1 MYVIH
6 FLECDEHHPCQG
18 LGEHAHFRS
27 FGMAFLTLFRIATGI
42 LTDNN
47 RFHFITQREMLKKI
61 SSKNIIIF
69 FFHFISSHFSSF
81 RCNHHLVKATTGTG

>member
-1 MYVIH
+1 MQVIH

-42 LTDNN
+42 LTENN
-47 RFHFITQREMLKKI
+47 RFHFITQREMLKKYHPKT
-61 SSKNIIIF
+61 SSSF
-69 FFHFISSHFSSF
+69 SFISY
-81 RCNHHLVKATTGTG
+81 HLIFLLFDVIITL

>member
-1 MYVIH
+1 MIIMQVIH

-61 SSKNIIIF
+61 SSSF
-69 FFHFISSHFSSF
+69 SFISY
-81 RCNHHLVKATTGTG
+81 HLIFLLFDVIITL